1 MDTSV
6 EEQVGAILDQFLCYI
21 LPVHAIAWGIIF

>member
-1 MDTSV
+1 V

-21 LPVHAIAWGIIF
+21 LHVHAIVWGIVF